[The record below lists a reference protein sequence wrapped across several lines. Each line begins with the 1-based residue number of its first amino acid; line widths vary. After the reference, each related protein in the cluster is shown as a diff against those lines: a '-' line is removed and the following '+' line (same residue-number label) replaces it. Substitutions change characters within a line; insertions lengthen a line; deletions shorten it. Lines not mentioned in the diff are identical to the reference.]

1 MDKEKLIS
9 AKELAIK
16 MNVTKSTITNWIKD
30 GCPYETKLPLRF
42 YWSKVKEWLHSR
54 DKKGE

>member
-54 DKKGE
+54 ER